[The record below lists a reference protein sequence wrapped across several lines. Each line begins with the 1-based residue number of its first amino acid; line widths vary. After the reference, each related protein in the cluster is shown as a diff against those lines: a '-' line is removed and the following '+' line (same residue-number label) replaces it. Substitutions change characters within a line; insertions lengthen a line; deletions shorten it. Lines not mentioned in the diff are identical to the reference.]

1 MPYKIGTNKIEYEED
16 GKIMGTVEF
25 PVNYLD
31 TVCITSTHV
40 DHSLRGRGIAARLL
54 ELTAEELRKTN
65 RKAVPEC
72 SYAVKWFEQNTQ
84 YSDILEKK

>member
-1 MPYKIGTNKIEYEED
+1 MAFKIGQNKIEYEEN
-16 GKIMGTVEF
+16 GKILGKVEF

-40 DHSLRGRGIAARLL
+40 DESLRGRGIAGQLL
-54 ELTAEELRKTN
+54 ELTAKELRKTN

-72 SYAVKWFEQNTQ
+72 SYAVRWFEQNAQ
-84 YSDILEKK
+84 YADVLEKK

>member
-1 MPYKIGTNKIEYEED
+1 MPYKVGTNKIEYEEN
-16 GKIMGTVEF
+16 GKTLAKIEF

-40 DHSLRGRGIAARLL
+40 DESLRGRGIAARLL

-72 SYAVKWFEQNTQ
+72 SYAVKWFEQNAQ
-84 YSDILEKK
+84 YADILVEK